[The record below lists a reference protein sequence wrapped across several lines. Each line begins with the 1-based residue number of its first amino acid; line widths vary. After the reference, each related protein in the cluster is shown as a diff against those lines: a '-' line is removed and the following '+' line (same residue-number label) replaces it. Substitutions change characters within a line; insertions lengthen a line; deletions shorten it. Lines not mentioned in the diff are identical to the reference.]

1 MVYKSFLF
9 YSYSKLNLNIR
20 QPMRT
25 EVTYDFGANA
35 VSRPTPNMSAGK
47 VHICSVGMR

>member
-1 MVYKSFLF
+1 MVLTAGLF
-9 YSYSKLNLNIR
+9 HCYSELNLNIR
-20 QPMRT
+20 QPVRT

-47 VHICSVGMR
+47 VHICWVGMR